1 MKTTFNTLLIT
12 TIMLTISACSV
23 TTPMDPNHLSPK
35 LTDCP
40 PTPNC
45 ASTETDNIV
54 HRIEPFILAAPAD
67 QAWPQIVKTVSDMP
81 RTTVKTERPGYLYAK
96 SYSKVFHFVDYL
108 EVLSVPKENRL
119 AVRSS
124 SMLGLSDLGV
134 NAKRTETLRKALQ
147 EKGII
152 E

>member
-1 MKTTFNTLLIT
+1 MTTYFRCILTLAAALWISGCSIT
-12 TIMLTISACSV
+12 HPLETGDSAALT
-23 TTPMDPNHLSPK
+23 H
-35 LTDCP
+35 CP

-45 ASTETDNIV
+45 ASTESDNIV

-81 RTTVKTERPGYLYAK
+81 RTTVNTERPGYLYAK
-96 SYSKVFHFVDYL
+96 SYSRVFHFVDYL
-108 EVLSVPKENRL
+108 EVLSVPEENRL

-124 SMLGLSDLGV
+124 SMLGISDLGV